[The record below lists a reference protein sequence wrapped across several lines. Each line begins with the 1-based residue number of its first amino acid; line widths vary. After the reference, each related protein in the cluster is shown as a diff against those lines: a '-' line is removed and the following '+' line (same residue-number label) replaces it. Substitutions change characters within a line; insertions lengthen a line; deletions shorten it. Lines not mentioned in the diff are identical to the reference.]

1 MSKMKIYNLINL
13 ISIFAG
19 FVFCLIL
26 IKGFGKN
33 ENQQEQ
39 YAINSGLDSSAS
51 IDDMLNMLS
60 EPSHS
65 PDTLFYPASDSM
77 AISNDTLGSFTI
89 YDANGNSLKARSVA
103 GMFWTVESSKPIRIR
118 LKDGYLESMGNS
130 ITWGF
135 EYGFSQLAIMV
146 FPDSSES
153 KEDTLIYPKAAL
165 EQFDFCIAERD
176 AIDFYRKQGFKVVAE
191 WSNTRQCS
199 VMVQWSKTDGDSIIS
214 YSVSNPDNYSQGIKQ
229 IKP

>member
-1 MSKMKIYNLINL
+1 MSKIKIYNL

-19 FVFCLIL
+19 FVLCLIL

-33 ENQQEQ
+33 QQEQ
-39 YAINSGLDSSAS
+39 SDISSGVDNVTIILDG
-51 IDDMLNMLS
+51 
-60 EPSHS
+60 E
-65 PDTLFYPASDSM
+65 
-77 AISNDTLGSFTI
+77 
-89 YDANGNSLKARSVA
+89 SLKIKLVA

-118 LKDGYLESMGNS
+118 LKDGYLESMGDS

-135 EYGFSQLAIMV
+135 EYGFSQRAIMV

-165 EQFDFCIAERD
+165 EQFDFCIAERG

-191 WSNTRQCS
+191 WSHTRQCS
-199 VMVQWSKTDGDSIIS
+199 VMVQWSKTGGDSTIS

>member
-135 EYGFSQLAIMV
+135 EYGFSQRAIMV
-146 FPDSSES
+146 FPE
-153 KEDTLIYPKAAL
+153 AAL

-176 AIDFYRKQGFKVVAE
+176 AIDKYREQGFKVVAE
-191 WSNTRQCS
+191 WSHTRQCS
-199 VMVQWSKTDGDSIIS
+199 VMVQWSKTDGDSTIS